1 MTNVFTNRKFEKWK
15 NSVDKAKSFGAL
27 LTDLSRA
34 FNCLGHKLL
43 TAKLNAYGFT
53 LLELRLTHDYLSNRK
68 QREKI
73 ADNYSSC
80 S

>member
-1 MTNVFTNRKFEKWK
+1 MTNVFTNRTFEKWK

-34 FNCLGHKLL
+34 FNCLGHELL
-43 TAKLNAYGFT
+43 TTKLNAYGFT
-53 LLELRLTHDYLSNRK
+53 LLELRLIHEYLSNRK
-68 QREKI
+68 QRGKI
-73 ADNYSSC
+73 DDNYSSC

>member
-73 ADNYSSC
+73 DNNYSSC